1 MLREDPDLLT
11 GHPLDVEVVAPG
23 PLVIISLREDA
34 VTEGPRPRRPG
45 GALSLAR
52 GPEASVVLDL
62 RMGREEPPKI
72 GRPSGRIEKERS
84 RELLEHP
91 AFHRHLTAVVHHG
104 RGAQCLE
111 LPLNSA

>member
-23 PLVIISLREDA
+23 PLVIISLREDT
-34 VTEGPRPRRPG
+34 VTEGPRQRRPG

-72 GRPSGRIEKERS
+72 GRPSGRIEKEPWGVLIQDTGVS
-84 RELLEHP
+84 R
-91 AFHRHLTAVVHHG
+91 
-104 RGAQCLE
+104 
-111 LPLNSA
+111 PLVE

>member
-45 GALSLAR
+45 GALPLAR
-52 GPEASVVLDL
+52 GPEAGVVLDL
-62 RMGREEPPKI
+62 RMAATNCRKSAD
-72 GRPSGRIEKERS
+72 RPDASRKNERAS
-84 RELLEHP
+84 SSSTRR
-91 AFHRHLTAVVHHG
+91 FTAI
-104 RGAQCLE
+104 
-111 LPLNSA
+111 